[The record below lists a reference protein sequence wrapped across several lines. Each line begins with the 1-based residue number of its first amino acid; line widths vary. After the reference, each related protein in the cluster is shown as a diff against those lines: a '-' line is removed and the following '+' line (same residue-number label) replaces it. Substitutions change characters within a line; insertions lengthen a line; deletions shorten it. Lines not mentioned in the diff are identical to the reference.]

1 MIDNKLRSQIV
12 DYSRRMHARGWVAN
26 HDGNLTVRLGDG
38 RFLGTPT
45 AFSKAEVTADSLVTV
60 DAGGAAVAGRFRP
73 FSEIVLHLAVYK
85 DRPDVQ
91 AVVHAH
97 PPHATA
103 MASAGRSLDQPFIA
117 EAVVSLGPTVPLV
130 PVSAPGPA
138 AAMVL
143 QPFIK
148 LYDAVLISGNGVLA
162 WGSDLE
168 QAYLRLELVEHLAR
182 IYLLALPAGG
192 VKPLPQAL
200 MPALLE
206 SRRKAGLG
214 PEARGV
220 AVPPPAAIPA
230 TRPAPSGSGDSDRLA
245 TLIREELA
253 AALRRG

>member
-1 MIDNKLRSQIV
+1 MIDGKLRAEIA
-12 DYSRRMHARGWVAN
+12 DYSRRLHARGWVAN
-26 HDGNLTVRLGDG
+26 HDGNISVRVADG
-38 RFLGTPT
+38 RFLCTPT
-45 AFSKAEVTADSLVTV
+45 AFSKAEVTPDSLVTV
-60 DAGGAAVAGRFRP
+60 DAAGAAVAGRFRP

-103 MASAGRSLDQPFIA
+103 LAAAGRGLHEPFLA
-117 EAVVSLGPTVPLV
+117 EAVVSLGPQVPLV

-138 AAMVL
+138 AVAVL
-143 QPFIK
+143 QPFVK
-148 LYDAVLISGNGVLA
+148 LHDAVLVAGNGVFA

-168 QAYLRLELVEHLAR
+168 QAYLRLELVEHLCR

-192 VKPLPQAL
+192 VKPLPAGL
-200 MPALLE
+200 IPALLE

-214 PEARGV
+214 PEARGIT
-220 AVPPPAAIPA
+220 APPPGPAIPA
-230 TRPAPSGSGDSDRLA
+230 TPAVDAAAGDRLA

-253 AALRRG
+253 AALRRA